1 VACNSRFGSGQFI
14 ETLLSVSFADDF
26 SNKFTVT
33 EYQEMRTGWR
43 SKVNSNCR
51 FRF

>member
-1 VACNSRFGSGQFI
+1 MIDPGRLWPVSLVVDLVACNSRFGSGQFI

-33 EYQEMRTGWR
+33 GH
-43 SKVNSNCR
+43 
-51 FRF
+51 